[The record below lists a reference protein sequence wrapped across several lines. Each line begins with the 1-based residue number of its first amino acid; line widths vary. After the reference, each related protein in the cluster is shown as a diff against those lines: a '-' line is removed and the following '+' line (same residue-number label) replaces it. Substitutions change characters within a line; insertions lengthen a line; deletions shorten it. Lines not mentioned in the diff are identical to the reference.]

1 MAKKIDAKLE
11 KRMKALGINA
21 KSEDDARKKLVA
33 KLEKEGIEGMEE
45 EDLENL
51 IDMVESFVE
60 DDNDTEENDDVEAD
74 DNDTDSDDEEEDI
87 EELADEVEAED
98 SEEDEEDSDDAEEED
113 DEEEDEEPAP
123 APKKSTKKAEPKKE
137 EKPAKKAADKPAKKE
152 TKKAEPKKTTS
163 KRGVKL
169 DPKNNEDDREA
180 FNELQELFGDGY
192 QLDWLSSFGL
202 TVKHIGKNGKRGVLT
217 LENATKHDDG
227 RITCNLYLLTMTKET
242 EKLDEL
248 GIDYELCWTKAPF
261 MKGITLDEAIEILKK
276 VFEIITG
283 FASTVDKRLGDNR
296 KKMEDNLKKSGKK
309 ATTKATKT
317 VKSDEDD
324 EEEEDEEP
332 AKKPAKKAVKKS
344 KK

>member
-11 KRMKALGINA
+11 KRLKNLGITA

-60 DDNDTEENDDVEAD
+60 DDNDTEENDDV
-74 DNDTDSDDEEEDI
+74 DTDETSEEESDDDEDDDI
-87 EELADEVEAED
+87 EDLADEVEAEEA
-98 SEEDEEDSDDAEEED
+98 EESDDEED

-123 APKKSTKKAEPKKE
+123 APKKASKKAEPKK
-137 EKPAKKAADKPAKKE
+137 AAEKPAKKE
-152 TKKAEPKKTTS
+152 TKKAEPKKATS

-169 DPKNNEDDREA
+169 DPKNNEDDRET
-180 FNELQELFGDGY
+180 FNELQELFGEGY

-261 MKGITLDEAIEILKK
+261 MKGITLEEALDILKK

-309 ATTKATKT
+309 ASTKASKE
-317 VKSDEDD
+317 VEPEDEEDD
-324 EEEEDEEP
+324 EEEDEEP
-332 AKKPAKKAVKKS
+332 VKKPAKKVAKKS

>member
-11 KRMKALGINA
+11 KRIKALGINA

-60 DDNDTEENDDVEAD
+60 DADDSEEN
-74 DNDTDSDDEEEDI
+74 DDEEEDI

-98 SEEDEEDSDDAEEED
+98 SEEDEDSDDAEEED
-113 DEEEDEEPAP
+113 DEEDDEEPAP

-309 ATTKATKT
+309 STTKATKT
-317 VKSDEDD
+317 VESEEDD
-324 EEEEDEEP
+324 EEDDEEP
-332 AKKPAKKAVKKS
+332 APAPKKSTKKAEKKS

>member
-11 KRMKALGINA
+11 KRMKALGINT
-21 KSEDDARKKLVA
+21 KSEEDARKKLVA

-60 DDNDTEENDDVEAD
+60 DSDDTEEEDDVEAD

-87 EELADEVEAED
+87 EALADEVEAED
-98 SEEDEEDSDDAEEED
+98 SEEDEDSDDAEEED
-113 DEEEDEEPAP
+113 DEEEDEEPVP

-152 TKKAEPKKTTS
+152 TKKAESKKTTS

-192 QLDWLSSFGL
+192 QLDWLSSFGV

-261 MKGITLDEAIEILKK
+261 MKGITFEEAIEILKK

-309 ATTKATKT
+309 ATKKTTKT
-317 VKSDEDD
+317 VESEEEEDD
-324 EEEEDEEP
+324 EEEDEEP
-332 AKKPAKKAVKKS
+332 VKKPAKKAVKKS

>member
-11 KRMKALGINA
+11 KRIKALGINA

-60 DDNDTEENDDVEAD
+60 DDDDTEEDV
-74 DNDTDSDDEEEDI
+74 DTEETSEDDDEDDDI
-87 EELADEVEAED
+87 EDLADEVEAEEADD
-98 SEEDEEDSDDAEEED
+98 SEEDDEDDEED

-123 APKKSTKKAEPKKE
+123 KKTSKKAEPKKS
-137 EKPAKKAADKPAKKE
+137 EKPAKKAAEKPAKE

-180 FNELQELFGDGY
+180 FNKLQELFGEGY

-261 MKGITLDEAIEILKK
+261 MKGITFEEALDILKK

-309 ATTKATKT
+309 ASTKASK
-317 VKSDEDD
+317 KAEPEDD
-324 EEEEDEEP
+324 EEEDEEP
-332 AKKPAKKAVKKS
+332 KKPAKKVAKKS

>member
-11 KRMKALGINA
+11 KRLKVLGITA

-60 DDNDTEENDDVEAD
+60 DDNDTEENDDV
-74 DNDTDSDDEEEDI
+74 DTEETSEEESDDDEDDDI
-87 EELADEVEAED
+87 EDLADEVEAEEAED
-98 SEEDEEDSDDAEEED
+98 DDEE
-113 DEEEDEEPAP
+113 EEEDEEPAP
-123 APKKSTKKAEPKKE
+123 APKKASKKKE
-137 EKPAKKAADKPAKKE
+137 EKPAKKAAEKPAKKE
-152 TKKAEPKKTTS
+152 TKKAEPKKATS

-180 FNELQELFGDGY
+180 FNELQELFGEGY

-261 MKGITLDEAIEILKK
+261 MKGITLEEALDILKK

-309 ATTKATKT
+309 ASTKASKE
-317 VKSDEDD
+317 VEPEDEEDD
-324 EEEEDEEP
+324 EEEEEEP
-332 AKKPAKKAVKKS
+332 VKKPAKKVAKKS

>member
-11 KRMKALGINA
+11 NRMKALGINA

-60 DDNDTEENDDVEAD
+60 DADDTEENDDVEAD

-98 SEEDEEDSDDAEEED
+98 SEEDEDSDDAEEED

-261 MKGITLDEAIEILKK
+261 MKGITLDEALDILKK
-276 VFEIITG
+276 VFEIIKG

-317 VKSDEDD
+317 VESDEDD
-324 EEEEDEEP
+324 E
-332 AKKPAKKAVKKS
+332 
-344 KK
+344 

>member
-11 KRMKALGINA
+11 KRLKNLGITA
-21 KSEDDARKKLVA
+21 KSEDDARKKLVV

-60 DDNDTEENDDVEAD
+60 DDNDTEEDDNVDTKETSEEESDDDENDDI
-74 DNDTDSDDEEEDI
+74 ED
-87 EELADEVEAED
+87 LADEVEA
-98 SEEDEEDSDDAEEED
+98 D

-123 APKKSTKKAEPKKE
+123 KKASKKAEPKKE
-137 EKPAKKAADKPAKKE
+137 EKPAKKVAEKPAKKE
-152 TKKAEPKKTTS
+152 TKKAEPKKTAS

-180 FNELQELFGDGY
+180 FNELQELFGEGY

-261 MKGITLDEAIEILKK
+261 MKGITLEEALDILKK

-309 ATTKATKT
+309 ASTKASKE
-317 VKSDEDD
+317 VEPEDEEDD
-324 EEEEDEEP
+324 EEEDEEP
-332 AKKPAKKAVKKS
+332 VKKPAKKVAKKS

>member
-11 KRMKALGINA
+11 KRLKVLGITA

-60 DDNDTEENDDVEAD
+60 DDNDTEENDDV
-74 DNDTDSDDEEEDI
+74 DTEETSEEESDDDEDDDI
-87 EELADEVEAED
+87 EDLADEVEAEEAED
-98 SEEDEEDSDDAEEED
+98 DDEE
-113 DEEEDEEPAP
+113 EEEDEEPAP
-123 APKKSTKKAEPKKE
+123 APKKASKKAEPKKKE
-137 EKPAKKAADKPAKKE
+137 EKPAKKAAEKPAKKE
-152 TKKAEPKKTTS
+152 TKKAEPKKATS

-180 FNELQELFGDGY
+180 FNELQELFGEGY

-261 MKGITLDEAIEILKK
+261 MKGITLEEALDILKK

-309 ATTKATKT
+309 ASTKASKE
-317 VKSDEDD
+317 VEPEDEEDD
-324 EEEEDEEP
+324 EEEEEP
-332 AKKPAKKAVKKS
+332 VKKPAKKVAKKS

>member
-11 KRMKALGINA
+11 KRLKTLGITA

-60 DDNDTEENDDVEAD
+60 DDNDTEENDDV
-74 DNDTDSDDEEEDI
+74 DTEETSEEESDDDEDDDI
-87 EELADEVEAED
+87 EDLADEVEAE
-98 SEEDEEDSDDAEEED
+98 EAEED
-113 DEEEDEEPAP
+113 DEEEDEEPT
-123 APKKSTKKAEPKKE
+123 PKKASKKAEPKKE
-137 EKPAKKAADKPAKKE
+137 EKPAKKAAEKPAKKE
-152 TKKAEPKKTTS
+152 TKKAEPKKATS

-261 MKGITLDEAIEILKK
+261 MKGITLEKALDILKK

-309 ATTKATKT
+309 ASTKASKE
-317 VKSDEDD
+317 VEPEDDEDD
-324 EEEEDEEP
+324 EEEDEEP
-332 AKKPAKKAVKKS
+332 VKKPAKKVAKKS

>member
-1 MAKKIDAKLE
+1 MATKKIDAKLA
-11 KRMKALGINA
+11 KRLSNLGINA
-21 KSEDDARKKLVA
+21 KSEDDARKKLLD

-45 EDLENL
+45 EDTENL

-60 DDNDTEENDDVEAD
+60 ETDADEVDDEVEDTTE
-74 DNDTDSDDEEEDI
+74 DSDDEEDDDI
-87 EELADEVEAED
+87 EDLADEVEGED
-98 SEEDEEDSDDAEEED
+98 ST
-113 DEEEDEEPAP
+113 DEEEDEEEAPAPKKPAKKEKAEKPAKKEKAEKPAP
-123 APKKSTKKAEPKKE
+123 APKKPAKKEKAEPKKV
-137 EKPAKKAADKPAKKE
+137 
-152 TKKAEPKKTTS
+152 TS

-180 FNELQELFGDGY
+180 FTELQELFGEGY
-192 QLDWLSSFGL
+192 QMDWLSSYGL

-242 EKLDEL
+242 EKLDDM

-261 MKGITLDEAIEILKK
+261 MKGITFEEALEILKK
-276 VFEIITG
+276 VFDIITG

-309 ATTKATKT
+309 SAVKAKE
-317 VKSDEDD
+317 VEADEEDD
-324 EEEEDEEP
+324 EEEDDEP
-332 AKKPAKKAVKKS
+332 VVKKPAKKAVKKS

>member
-11 KRMKALGINA
+11 KRLKNLGITA

-60 DDNDTEENDDVEAD
+60 DDNDTEENDDVDAEE
-74 DNDTDSDDEEEDI
+74 TSEEESDDDEDDDI
-87 EELADEVEAED
+87 EDLADEVEAEEA
-98 SEEDEEDSDDAEEED
+98 EESDDEED

-123 APKKSTKKAEPKKE
+123 APKKASKKAEPKKE
-137 EKPAKKAADKPAKKE
+137 EKPAKKAAEKPAKKE

-180 FNELQELFGDGY
+180 FNELQELFGEGY

-261 MKGITLDEAIEILKK
+261 MKGITLEEALDILKK

-309 ATTKATKT
+309 ASTKASKE
-317 VKSDEDD
+317 VEPEDEEDD
-324 EEEEDEEP
+324 EEEDEEP
-332 AKKPAKKAVKKS
+332 VKKPAKKVAKKS

>member
-98 SEEDEEDSDDAEEED
+98 SEEDEDSDDAEEED

-137 EKPAKKAADKPAKKE
+137 EKPAKKE

-317 VKSDEDD
+317 VESDEDD

>member
-60 DDNDTEENDDVEAD
+60 DDNDAEENDDVDAEETSEEESD
-74 DNDTDSDDEEEDI
+74 DDEEEDI

-98 SEEDEEDSDDAEEED
+98 SDNEEEPEED
-113 DEEEDEEPAP
+113 DEEEEEDEEPVP

-137 EKPAKKAADKPAKKE
+137 EKPAKKSAEKPAKKE
-152 TKKAEPKKTTS
+152 TKKAEPKKTT

-169 DPKNNEDDREA
+169 DPKNNVDDREA
-180 FNELQELFGDGY
+180 FNELQELFGEGY

-317 VKSDEDD
+317 VESEEDD
-324 EEEEDEEP
+324 EEEDEEP

>member
-1 MAKKIDAKLE
+1 MATKKIDAKLA
-11 KRMKALGINA
+11 KRLSNLGINA
-21 KSEDDARKKLVA
+21 KSEDDARKKLLD

-45 EDLENL
+45 EDTENL

-60 DDNDTEENDDVEAD
+60 ETDADEVDDEVEDTTE
-74 DNDTDSDDEEEDI
+74 DSDDEEDDDI
-87 EELADEVEAED
+87 EDLADEVEGED
-98 SEEDEEDSDDAEEED
+98 SA
-113 DEEEDEEPAP
+113 DEEEDEEEEEAP
-123 APKKSTKKAEPKKE
+123 APKKSAKKE
-137 EKPAKKAADKPAKKE
+137 KTEKSAPAPKKPAKKE
-152 TKKAEPKKTTS
+152 KTEPKKVTS

-180 FNELQELFGDGY
+180 FAELQELFGEGY
-192 QLDWLSSFGL
+192 QMDWLSSYGL

-242 EKLDEL
+242 EKLDDM

-261 MKGITLDEAIEILKK
+261 MKGITFEEALEILKK
-276 VFEIITG
+276 VFDIITG

-309 ATTKATKT
+309 SAVKAKE
-317 VKSDEDD
+317 VEADEEDD
-324 EEEEDEEP
+324 EEEDDEP
-332 AKKPAKKAVKKS
+332 VVKKPAKKAVKKS

>member
-11 KRMKALGINA
+11 KRLKNLGITA

-60 DDNDTEENDDVEAD
+60 DDNDTEENDDVDAEETSEEESD
-74 DNDTDSDDEEEDI
+74 DDEEEDI

-98 SEEDEEDSDDAEEED
+98 SDNEEEPEED
-113 DEEEDEEPAP
+113 DEEEDEEPVP

-137 EKPAKKAADKPAKKE
+137 EKPAKKSAEKPAKKE

-169 DPKNNEDDREA
+169 DPKNNVDDREA
-180 FNELQELFGDGY
+180 FNELQELFGEGY

-276 VFEIITG
+276 VFDIITG

-309 ATTKATKT
+309 VTTKAKKT
-317 VKSDEDD
+317 VEPEEDD
-324 EEEEDEEP
+324 EEEEEDEEP
-332 AKKPAKKAVKKS
+332 KKPAKKVTKKS

>member
-11 KRMKALGINA
+11 KRLKNLGITA

-60 DDNDTEENDDVEAD
+60 DDNDTEENEDV
-74 DNDTDSDDEEEDI
+74 DTEETSEEESDDDEDDDI
-87 EELADEVEAED
+87 EDLADEVEAE
-98 SEEDEEDSDDAEEED
+98 EAEESED

-123 APKKSTKKAEPKKE
+123 KKASKKAEPKKE
-137 EKPAKKAADKPAKKE
+137 EKPAKKE
-152 TKKAEPKKTTS
+152 TKKAEPKKTAS

-180 FNELQELFGDGY
+180 FNELQELFGEGY

-261 MKGITLDEAIEILKK
+261 MKGITLEEALDILKK

-309 ATTKATKT
+309 ASTKASKE
-317 VKSDEDD
+317 VEPEDD
-324 EEEEDEEP
+324 EEEDEEP
-332 AKKPAKKAVKKS
+332 VKKPAKKVAKKS

>member
-11 KRMKALGINA
+11 KRLKVLGITA

-60 DDNDTEENDDVEAD
+60 DDNDTEENDDV
-74 DNDTDSDDEEEDI
+74 DTEETSEEESDDDEDDDI
-87 EELADEVEAED
+87 EDLADEVEAEEAED
-98 SEEDEEDSDDAEEED
+98 DDEE
-113 DEEEDEEPAP
+113 EEEDEEPAP
-123 APKKSTKKAEPKKE
+123 APKKASKKAEPKKKE
-137 EKPAKKAADKPAKKE
+137 EKPAKKAAEKPAKKE
-152 TKKAEPKKTTS
+152 TKKAEPKKATS

-180 FNELQELFGDGY
+180 FNELQELFGEGY

-261 MKGITLDEAIEILKK
+261 MKGITLEEALDILKK

-309 ATTKATKT
+309 ASTKASKE
-317 VKSDEDD
+317 VEPEDEEDD
-324 EEEEDEEP
+324 EEEEEEP
-332 AKKPAKKAVKKS
+332 VKKPAKKVAKKS

>member
-1 MAKKIDAKLE
+1 
-11 KRMKALGINA
+11 
-21 KSEDDARKKLVA
+21 
-33 KLEKEGIEGMEE
+33 MEE

-60 DDNDTEENDDVEAD
+60 DDNDTEENDDV
-74 DNDTDSDDEEEDI
+74 DTEETSEEDSDDEEDDDI
-87 EELADEVEAED
+87 EDLADEVEAED
-98 SEEDEEDSDDAEEED
+98 EDD
-113 DEEEDEEPAP
+113 DEEEDEEPEEPVKKP
-123 APKKSTKKAEPKKE
+123 AKKAAEKPAKKVTKKAEPKK
-137 EKPAKKAADKPAKKE
+137 A
-152 TKKAEPKKTTS
+152 TS

-180 FNELQELFGDGY
+180 FNELQELFGEGY

-261 MKGITLDEAIEILKK
+261 MKGITLEEALDILKK

-309 ATTKATKT
+309 TSTKVSKK
-317 VKSDEDD
+317 VEPEDEEDD
-324 EEEEDEEP
+324 EEEDEEP
-332 AKKPAKKAVKKS
+332 VKKPAKKVAKKS

>member
-11 KRMKALGINA
+11 KRLKNLGITA

-60 DDNDTEENDDVEAD
+60 DDNDTEENDDV
-74 DNDTDSDDEEEDI
+74 DTEETSEEESDDEEDDDI
-87 EELADEVEAED
+87 EDLADEVEAEEA
-98 SEEDEEDSDDAEEED
+98 EESDDEED
-113 DEEEDEEPAP
+113 DEEEPAP
-123 APKKSTKKAEPKKE
+123 APKKASKKAEPKKE
-137 EKPAKKAADKPAKKE
+137 EKPAKKE
-152 TKKAEPKKTTS
+152 TKKAEPKKATS

-180 FNELQELFGDGY
+180 FNELKELFGDGY

-283 FASTVDKRLGDNR
+283 FASIVDKRLGDNR

-317 VKSDEDD
+317 VESEEDD
-324 EEEEDEEP
+324 EEEDEEP
-332 AKKPAKKAVKKS
+332 VKKPAKKAVKKS

>member
-1 MAKKIDAKLE
+1 MAKKIDSKLE
-11 KRMKALGINA
+11 KRVKALGINA
-21 KSEDDARKKLVA
+21 KTEEDVRKKLVA

-60 DDNDTEENDDVEAD
+60 DAD
-74 DNDTDSDDEEEDI
+74 EDEEI
-87 EELADEVEAED
+87 DEVEAED
-98 SEEDEEDSDDAEEED
+98 SEENEDEEEDIEDLADEVEAEEAEESDDEEED

-123 APKKSTKKAEPKKE
+123 KKASKKAEPKKE
-137 EKPAKKAADKPAKKE
+137 EKPAKKE
-152 TKKAEPKKTTS
+152 TKKSEPKKTSS

-169 DPKNNEDDREA
+169 DPKNNEDDREI

-192 QLDWLSSFGL
+192 QLDWLSNFGL

-217 LENATKHDDG
+217 LENVTKHDDG

-248 GIDYELCWTKAPF
+248 GIEYELCWTKAPF
-261 MKGITLDEAIEILKK
+261 MKGITLEEALDILKK
-276 VFEIITG
+276 VFDIITG
-283 FASTVDKRLGDNR
+283 FAQTVDKRLGENR

-309 ATTKATKT
+309 L
-317 VKSDEDD
+317 
-324 EEEEDEEP
+324 
-332 AKKPAKKAVKKS
+332 KK
-344 KK
+344 

>member
-11 KRMKALGINA
+11 KRLKNLGITA

-60 DDNDTEENDDVEAD
+60 DDNDTEENDDV
-74 DNDTDSDDEEEDI
+74 DTEETSEEESDDDEDDDI
-87 EELADEVEAED
+87 EALADEVEAE
-98 SEEDEEDSDDAEEED
+98 EAEDSDDDED

-123 APKKSTKKAEPKKE
+123 APKKASKKE
-137 EKPAKKAADKPAKKE
+137 EKPAKKAAEKPAKKE
-152 TKKAEPKKTTS
+152 TKKAEPKKTAS

-180 FNELQELFGDGY
+180 FNELQELFGEGY

-261 MKGITLDEAIEILKK
+261 MKGITLEEALDILKK

-309 ATTKATKT
+309 ASTKASKE
-317 VKSDEDD
+317 VEPEDEEDD
-324 EEEEDEEP
+324 EEEDEEP
-332 AKKPAKKAVKKS
+332 VKKPAKKVAKKS

>member
-11 KRMKALGINA
+11 KRIKSLGINA

-60 DDNDTEENDDVEAD
+60 DSDDTEEEDDVKVD
-74 DNDTDSDDEEEDI
+74 NNDTDSEDDEEEDI
-87 EELADEVEAED
+87 EELADEVE
-98 SEEDEEDSDDAEEED
+98 EEED
-113 DEEEDEEPAP
+113 DEEDSEEKEEPAP
-123 APKKSTKKAEPKKE
+123 TP
-137 EKPAKKAADKPAKKE
+137 KPAKKASEKPAKE
-152 TKKAEPKKTTS
+152 SKKAESKKTTS

-169 DPKNNEDDREA
+169 DPKNNEDDREE
-180 FNELQELFGDGY
+180 FKKLQELFGDGY

-261 MKGITLDEAIEILKK
+261 MKGITFDEAIEILKK

-309 ATTKATKT
+309 ATTKAIKT
-317 VKSDEDD
+317 VESEEEEDD
-324 EEEEDEEP
+324 EEEDEKP
-332 AKKPAKKAVKKS
+332 VKKPAKKAVKKS

>member
-11 KRMKALGINA
+11 KRIKALGINA
-21 KSEDDARKKLVA
+21 KSEEDARKKLVA

-60 DDNDTEENDDVEAD
+60 DDDDTEEDV
-74 DNDTDSDDEEEDI
+74 DTEETSEDDEEDDDI
-87 EELADEVEAED
+87 EDLADEVEAEEADD
-98 SEEDEEDSDDAEEED
+98 SEEDDEDDEED

-123 APKKSTKKAEPKKE
+123 APKKASKKAEPKKS
-137 EKPAKKAADKPAKKE
+137 EKPAKKAAEKPAKE

-169 DPKNNEDDREA
+169 DPKNNENDREA
-180 FNELQELFGDGY
+180 FNELQELFGEGY

-261 MKGITLDEAIEILKK
+261 MKGITFEEALDILKK

-309 ATTKATKT
+309 ASTKT
-317 VKSDEDD
+317 SKKAEPEDD
-324 EEEEDEEP
+324 EEEDEEP
-332 AKKPAKKAVKKS
+332 VKKPAKKVAKKS